1 VKGKMATKPSAVKAP
16 AGPTAEDVDTAASEA
31 ICRYVAKEPGKVIAA
46 GKLRMKAITDPALKK
61 DAKLRDLII
70 ENVFEDE
77 DRLASLDGV
86 VYDKKKKTL
95 KIAA

>member
-1 VKGKMATKPSAVKAP
+1 
-16 AGPTAEDVDTAASEA
+16 VDTAASEA